1 MKLLS
6 VNLARTILLGP
17 MSDLNP
23 RGASTDSILFPFL
36 VNTYKFK
43 KVPSLTEIPDLS
55 KGIKFELGDFD
66 IGGDYP
72 IVVNLT
78 FYNDGVI
85 ADSGSSTNDTDAFLE
100 DMYTKFS
107 ELFKM
112 PLGESIIKRRAYLS
126 QLFVSTDKS
135 LELINPKL
143 KLISK
148 YLSESVEEGN
158 NVFQLG
164 GISFWSDQI
173 TKVPPPPFTF
183 ERAVGVPFSDNRYY
197 SAAPLPTD
205 KHLELL
211 DKLENIFSEV

>member
-23 RGASTDSILFPFL
+23 RGVSLDSALFPFL
-36 VNTYKFK
+36 VNTYKFR
-43 KVPSLTEIPDLS
+43 KVPSLEEIPDLS
-55 KGIKFELGDFD
+55 KGMKFELGNFD

-78 FYNDGVI
+78 FYSDGMV
-85 ADSGSSTNDTDAFLE
+85 ADSHSSTSHTDAFLE
-100 DMYTKFS
+100 DIYTKFS

-112 PLGESIIKRRAYLS
+112 PPGESIIKQRLHLS

-135 LELINPKL
+135 LQTINPKL
-143 KLISK
+143 NLISK
-148 YLSESVEEGN
+148 YLSESVEEGSN
-158 NVFQLG
+158 IFQTG
-164 GISFWSDQI
+164 GISFWPDQ
-173 TKVPPPPFTF
+173 TSKVPPTPFSF
-183 ERAVGVPFSDNRYY
+183 ERAVGAPFSENRYY

-211 DKLENIFSEV
+211 DMLENILS